1 MNELQ
6 QHWRRH
12 KSYILYLLAVYVLGW
27 GFSSYEK
34 IFLSLII
41 GTIVGLFNTWTLIR
55 RVERLG
61 RAVILGRRVVSLGML
76 SRMAAATLGA
86 IFALRYPEHLSIV
99 WIVVGLMTSYVVIM
113 IDFFFQKNKEEE
125 R

>member
-1 MNELQ
+1 
-6 QHWRRH
+6 
-12 KSYILYLLAVYVLGW
+12 
-27 GFSSYEK
+27 
-34 IFLSLII
+34 
-41 GTIVGLFNTWTLIR
+41 
-55 RVERLG
+55 
-61 RAVILGRRVVSLGML
+61 ML

-113 IDFFFQKNKEEE
+113 IDFFSKNKEEE

>member
-12 KSYILYLLAVYVLGW
+12 KSYILYLLAIYVFIW
-27 GFSSYEK
+27 GAFPQK
-34 IFLSLII
+34 KVFLSLII
-41 GTIVGLFNTWTLIR
+41 GTILGLFNTWTLVR

-61 RAVILGRRVVSLGML
+61 QAVVLGKRMASLGML
-76 SRMAAATLGA
+76 SRMSAAALGTM
-86 IFALRYPEHLSIV
+86 FALRYPEYLSIV

-113 IDFFFQKNKEEE
+113 IDFFFQKNKGKE